1 MTKTAPI
8 GFAALAAALMLSN
21 AILPTQAATGYGSP
35 AANPYCDTTTEDV
48 SDNAASITNR
58 LEQQG
63 YTVLDVS
70 SWAGCL
76 RVDVSEDGVTKTLI
90 LDPHFLEPAGSQIS

>member
-1 MTKTAPI
+1 MTKIAPI
-8 GFAALAAALMLSN
+8 GFAALAAALMFGN
-21 AILPTQAATGYGSP
+21 ALPTMAATGFGSP
-35 AANPYCDTTTEDV
+35 AANPYCDATSAEV
-48 SDNAASITNR
+48 ADNAASITSR
-58 LEQQG
+58 LERQG

>member
-35 AANPYCDTTTEDV
+35 AANPYCDTTSAEV
-48 SDNAASITNR
+48 SDNEASITSR
-58 LEQQG
+58 LERRG
-63 YTVLDVS
+63 YDVLDVS